1 MLDKILSSIDQNSIK
16 ESMAVILQMV
26 DWKQAFDR
34 QSHKLG
40 IQSFI
45 ENGVRP
51 SMIPVLLSFFQNRQI
66 KVKWRGLLSKVQALP
81 GGGPQGGTLGIEEY
95 LSQSNGN
102 TNFLS
107 QDKKFKF
114 IDDLSI
120 IEILNLISIA
130 LTSYNFQQH
139 VASDIAIGNRF
150 LEPKDAKSQI

>member
-16 ESMAVILQMV
+16 GSMAIILQIV
-26 DWKQAFDR
+26 DWKQALDR
-34 QSHKLG
+34 QSHKHE

-51 SMIPVLLSFFQNRQI
+51 SMIPVLLSFFQNRQMR
-66 KVKWRGLLSKVQALP
+66 VKWRGLLSKLQALP
-81 GGGPQGGTLGIEEY
+81 GEEY

-102 TNFLS
+102 TDFRG
-107 QDKKFKF
+107 QDKTFKF
-114 IDDLSI
+114 IDDTAI

-139 VASDIAIGNRF
+139 VASDNEIGNGY
-150 LEPKDAKSQI
+150 LEPKDAKS